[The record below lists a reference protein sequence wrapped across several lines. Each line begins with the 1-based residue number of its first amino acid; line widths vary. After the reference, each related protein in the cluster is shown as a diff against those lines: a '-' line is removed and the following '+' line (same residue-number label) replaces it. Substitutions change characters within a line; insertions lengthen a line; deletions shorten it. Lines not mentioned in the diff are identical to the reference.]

1 MKDLLTKIDLLCA
14 ALDEFAQDQAK
25 KGRSLNAL
33 QGVLNDIGYRI
44 RVNLE
49 SSKHLIKQYEKN
61 YEFAFPLA
69 LILRSAI
76 SDILTFCYAIRFYDF
91 EIDEKN
97 QASLVNELNIFDKDF
112 LSGLFLAVEKENEM
126 KNFIPEI
133 DQRKTAEETRA
144 MINDL
149 KVKLNH
155 LFIGKDFKSAKA
167 IRHSSLNKFFRNS
180 KDREKPNGMMSETYK
195 YDRIMEDKYFANFA
209 MIMSVFKYYS
219 AFHHYSRLSNELLKD
234 QKRNLYYLFL
244 TIDLIFMTY
253 IIYVQL
259 FEKEDQQ
266 WLEKLKK
273 IKKEFEDVV
282 KASPI

>member
-1 MKDLLTKIDLLCA
+1 MKDLLTKIDLLCSF
-14 ALDEFAQDQAK
+14 LDEFAQDQAK
-25 KGRSLNAL
+25 KGRSLNTL

-76 SDILTFCYAIRFYDF
+76 SDILTFCYVIRFYDF
-91 EIDEKN
+91 EADEKN
-97 QASLVNELNIFDKDF
+97 QASIVNELNIFDKDF
-112 LSGLFLAVEKENEM
+112 ISGLFLAVEKENEM
-126 KNFIPEI
+126 KKFIPEI
-133 DQRKTAEETRA
+133 EQRRTVEETRA

-149 KVKLNH
+149 KAKLNH

-167 IRHSSLNKFFRNS
+167 IRHSSLNKFFKNS

-195 YDRIMEDKYFANFA
+195 YDRIMEDNYFANFA

-244 TIDLIFMTY
+244 TIDFVFMTY

-259 FEKEDQQ
+259 
-266 WLEKLKK
+266 
-273 IKKEFEDVV
+273 
-282 KASPI
+282 